1 MKAGVRELYKQLLFL
16 GRDYPAGYPYFRE
29 RLKKAFQKN
38 STLADPKSVEQAVQR
53 GQFVI
58 KELEAMY
65 KLNKYRALK
74 KRYYDEPE
82 RELLEFEKKLHSPN
96 L

>member
-16 GRDYPAGYPYFRE
+16 GRDYPAGSDYFRG

-38 STLADPKSVEQAVQR
+38 SELIEPKAIEEAVKR

-82 RELLEFEKKLHSPN
+82 RELLEFEKKLHESKC
-96 L
+96 